1 MIPKMH
7 VFANRAY
14 YESHKVLAQRK
25 AVEDK
30 FTPSSP
36 THASKE
42 APSASKP
49 RPKLQRQ
56 KSIKSKVK
64 KDDDFTAP
72 STSEANNKEDSKIAT
87 TKQRSAKLKAKFK
100 KSSIVSVAV
109 TRTKQIAETVV
120 KMDSSS
126 KTKAVTSGLQKAP
139 SPSKR
144 KAKKMITR
152 GQSTDF

>member
-1 MIPKMH
+1 M
-7 VFANRAY
+7 
-14 YESHKVLAQRK
+14 LAQRK

-30 FTPSSP
+30 FTPASP
-36 THASKE
+36 THAAKE
-42 APSASKP
+42 TASKP

-56 KSIKSKVK
+56 KSIKKMGK
-64 KDDDFTAP
+64 KDDEVALP
-72 STSEANNKEDSKIAT
+72 SKSDANDADAKIAT

-120 KMDSSS
+120 KMDSGS
-126 KTKAVTSGLQKAP
+126 KANKPSSGLQKAP
-139 SPSKR
+139 SPAKR
-144 KAKKMITR
+144 KTKKMVTR